1 VGRRA
6 LAALALAGALTG
18 LAACGGDGASLGAGD
33 IGWVEEPQVVVPET
47 LPKDRILTG
56 TVRNDA
62 FREAKLVARELR
74 LVDADGDEV
83 ESAATFNAGF
93 GRSYYSPSREPLPE
107 AELIRVGQEAVL
119 QPGDTV
125 PLTVSWSTDDGSDA
139 PVAIEYEAGSLPVP

>member
-1 VGRRA
+1 MVRRA
-6 LAALALAGALTG
+6 LAALAIAGALGG
-18 LAACGGDGASLGAGD
+18 LSACGGDGASLGAGD
-33 IGWVEEPQVVVPET
+33 IGWVEQPQVVVPET

-62 FREAKLVARELR
+62 FREAKLIARDLR

-83 ESAATFNAGF
+83 PSAATFNAGF

-107 AELIRVGQEAVL
+107 AELIRVGQQALL
-119 QPGDTV
+119 QPGDTA
-125 PLTVSWSTDDGSDA
+125 PLTVSWSTDASEP